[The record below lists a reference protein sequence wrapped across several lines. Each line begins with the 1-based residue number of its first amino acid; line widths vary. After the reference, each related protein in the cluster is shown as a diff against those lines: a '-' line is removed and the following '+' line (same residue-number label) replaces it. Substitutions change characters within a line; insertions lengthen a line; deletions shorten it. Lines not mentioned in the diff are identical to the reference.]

1 MRAVPRR
8 SIGVSPP
15 ELNVRDRI
23 NVLGVGV
30 SLVNMDD
37 ALDEIARWIS
47 KRERG
52 YVCVCNVHSVMDC
65 QRSDDLKRIFN
76 AAGMVTPDGM
86 PLVWLGRT
94 RNPRVSRVYG
104 PDLMLA
110 ELKGSITS
118 GHRHFFFGGGAG
130 IGTRLSDK
138 MGVMFPGIAIAG
150 VLEPPYAPLDDLSTT
165 DIASRINDSNADV
178 VWVGI
183 GSPKQERWMARMRPL
198 LDAPVLIAVG
208 AAFDFHSGT
217 VRQAPGWMQRAGL
230 EWLFRFSTE
239 PRRLWRRYL
248 IDNPWFV
255 WALALQKL
263 GWRRYEI

>member
-1 MRAVPRR
+1 MRAVSRR
-8 SIGVSPP
+8 PIRISRP

-86 PLVWLGRT
+86 PLVWLGRIC
-94 RNPRVSRVYG
+94 NPRVSRVYG

-110 ELKGSITS
+110 EI
-118 GHRHFFFGGGAG
+118 
-130 IGTRLSDK
+130 
-138 MGVMFPGIAIAG
+138 
-150 VLEPPYAPLDDLSTT
+150 
-165 DIASRINDSNADV
+165 
-178 VWVGI
+178 
-183 GSPKQERWMARMRPL
+183 
-198 LDAPVLIAVG
+198 
-208 AAFDFHSGT
+208 
-217 VRQAPGWMQRAGL
+217 
-230 EWLFRFSTE
+230 
-239 PRRLWRRYL
+239 
-248 IDNPWFV
+248 
-255 WALALQKL
+255 
-263 GWRRYEI
+263 